1 MSEGPLSVLDVD
13 MAGKVCGCV
22 VVEESSYANIR
33 LKAGDPPSRLYSNKY
48 TPGVR
53 CLKATALVF
62 SQKFSLYIWFFT
74 DEDVAASLRGW
85 FDCLMV

>member
-22 VVEESSYANIR
+22 VVEESSYANVR
-33 LKAGDPPSRLYSNKY
+33 LEAGDSPSRLCSDKY

-53 CLKATALVF
+53 CLKVTALVF
-62 SQKFSLYIWFFT
+62 RNFHFT
-74 DEDVAASLRGW
+74 FV
-85 FDCLMV
+85 FPLMRTLQRPPETGLTV